1 MKTSKISKTQKCIMK
16 TDKISKTFK
25 QLYSCKYIANVYF
38 SDEIAQYEIINILN
52 TLLSALFT
60 TKCTQL
66 YIFNNC

>member
-1 MKTSKISKTQKCIMK
+1 MK

-52 TLLSALFT
+52 TFI
-60 TKCTQL
+60 CP
-66 YIFNNC
+66 F

>member
-1 MKTSKISKTQKCIMK
+1 MK

-52 TLLSALFT
+52 TFICPFYY
-60 TKCTQL
+60 KMHPVI
-66 YIFNNC
+66 YF

>member
-1 MKTSKISKTQKCIMK
+1 MKTDKISKTQKCIMK

-52 TLLSALFT
+52 TLFICPFYY
-60 TKCTQL
+60 KMHPVI
-66 YIFNNC
+66 YF